1 MLVATDQ
8 YFVEFLFIK
17 ANREETRSG
26 KDMARRVGT
35 GKLI

>member
-1 MLVATDQ
+1 MHVATDQ

-17 ANREETRSG
+17 ANREETCSG
-26 KDMARRVGT
+26 KDVARREGG